1 MGRMD
6 PPKPCFPHFLAR
18 NSVGD
23 TQLFW
28 EEENP
33 TPEGAQ
39 PQYWRSPVVQ
49 KEDHKGTG
57 FGTEISKGTS
67 PRLSEPVWNL
77 YLGCCCTCDLIQKI
91 FWHPIT
97 PWCLPTTHLFLAWV
111 SFHHSYQKPCL
122 PTTAFFCFPLFF
134 SLCYVPSPHRGSL
147 DPRVC
152 FFLGGGG
159 DGTRIAL
166 LPHDGN
172 CTQSTGIPL

>member
-6 PPKPCFPHFLAR
+6 PPKPYFPHFLGR

-28 EEENP
+28 EEENT

-49 KEDHKGTG
+49 KEDHRGTG

-67 PRLSEPVWNL
+67 PGLSEPVWNL
-77 YLGCCCTCDLIQKI
+77 YLGCGCTCDLIQKI

-97 PWCLPTTHLFLAWV
+97 PWCLPTTHLFLAWG

-122 PTTAFFCFPLFF
+122 PTAAFFCFPLFF
-134 SLCYVPSPHRGSL
+134 LFAVSHPFTQAVWIPG
-147 DPRVC
+147 
-152 FFLGGGG
+152 FFWG
-159 DGTRIAL
+159 GTRIAL